1 MSRWW
6 ILAVLAVSLAITP
19 IAPVGGAAP
28 SQPVAGNPVAM
39 AAEAP
44 APAVAAAAPD
54 PAPLDQGLETIR
66 VGIIGNATDATFFLA
81 QERGYLREVGLDVET
96 TQFNSANLMVA
107 PLGAGQL
114 DVGGGAPG
122 AGLFNAIA
130 RGVNVR
136 IVGDRAR
143 AVAGTRFNCL
153 TVRKSLLD
161 SGAVRDF
168 ADLRGRVFAENAPGV
183 ITTYVM
189 ERELQRV
196 GLGLQ
201 DVNTTVMGFPDFLT
215 AYANDAIDFGFLVE
229 PFITVGE
236 QRGVLQCWRPTSD
249 LEPDF
254 QIAVVLYGP
263 GFADQRPDSARR
275 FTLAHM
281 RAMRDYYRAFFGDGQ
296 GRDDLLQVI
305 ARIMGSR
312 DFDLLARLAPSWM
325 DPNGGVNV
333 ASLRDI
339 QRWYLGRGEQT
350 GEVDFDRVV
359 DMSFV
364 NYANDRLGRY
374 PAP

>member
-1 MSRWW
+1 MGRWW
-6 ILAVLAVSLAITP
+6 MLVVLAALLAVTP
-19 IAPVGGAAP
+19 VAPVGGAASP
-28 SQPVAGNPVAM
+28 YPAAGEPLAAVGM
-39 AAEAP
+39 APELS
-44 APAVAAAAPD
+44 AAAAPEAA
-54 PAPLDQGLETIR
+54 PAEQSLETVR
-66 VGIIGNATDATFFLA
+66 VGIISNATDATFYLA
-81 QERGYLREVGLDVET
+81 EERGYLREVGLQLEASP
-96 TQFNSANLMVA
+96 FNSANFMVA
-107 PLGAGQL
+107 PLAAGQL

-122 AGLFNAIA
+122 AGLFNAIL

-153 TVRKSLLD
+153 TVRKGLLD
-161 SGAVRDF
+161 SGAVRSF

-183 ITTYVM
+183 ITSYVM

-229 PFITVGE
+229 PFITIGE

-263 GFADQRPDSARR
+263 GFTDQRADSARR

-281 RAMRDYYRAFFGDGQ
+281 RAMRDYFRAFYGDGQ
-296 GRDDLLQVI
+296 GRDEVLQVI
-305 ARIMGSR
+305 SRITGNR
-312 DFDLLARLAPSWM
+312 DLDLLGRLSPSWM

-333 ASLRDI
+333 ASLRDV
-339 QRWYLGRGEQT
+339 QRWYLGRGELT

-359 DMSFV
+359 DLSYS
-364 NYANDRLGRY
+364 NYAVDRLGRY
-374 PAP
+374 PMP